1 MSERIVIIG
10 AGAIGGITAA
20 LMRKAGEDVT
30 LVCKHMDTAAM
41 EKAFGGNTWTP
52 KAVWVIFGDGSI
64 YMASTHSYPH
74 EVQHITDNNFP
85 GHLCIHFPRT
95 AAQVAAIGPYATK
108 HQNPIDE
115 GWATTRSM
123 IR

>member
-1 MSERIVIIG
+1 MER
-10 AGAIGGITAA
+10 
-20 LMRKAGEDVT
+20 
-30 LVCKHMDTAAM
+30 
-41 EKAFGGNTWTP
+41 AFGGNTWTP
-52 KAVWVIFGDGSI
+52 KAVWVVFGDGSI

-108 HQNPIDE
+108 HQSTVDE
-115 GWATTRSM
+115 GWATTLSM